1 MTHPSPP
8 WGPPHEPSV
17 LRLLRLLLHVLKD
30 TPHVLHIDLDHQG
43 HCVHGDLPLL
53 EKLVEDTG
61 YFPALMGMFQ
71 FRRVQEQMLA
81 VASRGVVV
89 PTTTELTQARMV
101 LDIVTSAL
109 SDLAAQR
116 VERFGKAGKDSTE
129 NQDYTKQLPVVII
142 NGLSTVLRAEHPEFC
157 NLLTGWAGSLV
168 YNEYC
173 NVVLVD
179 EAALTEDLNE
189 NGRTPVDVFQIQD
202 ATLDLSLNFLKDELP
217 EGTYTEADLRR
228 AAVLMGGRLA
238 DLRELAHRVAQ
249 NKNPLPSA
257 IADMLSKAVNYLRKT
272 GLGIGTVAT
281 DQSWTQVQAWSVF
294 SALAVEKEISYD
306 QILFGQYFDGSEA
319 GLRGMDRAGLISLVR
334 AT

>member
-1 MTHPSPP
+1 M
-8 WGPPHEPSV
+8 
-17 LRLLRLLLHVLKD
+17 LRLLLHVLED
-30 TPHVLHIDLDHQG
+30 TPHVLHIDLHHQDVG
-43 HCVHGDLPLL
+43 LHGDLPLL
-53 EKLVEDTG
+53 EKLVKDTG

-89 PTTTELTQARMV
+89 PTTTELTQTRMV

-109 SDLAAQR
+109 SDLAAKR
-116 VERFGKAGKDSTE
+116 AVRFGKAGKDSRE
-129 NQDYTKQLPVVII
+129 NQEFTKQLPVVII

-173 NVVLVD
+173 NVVVVD

-189 NGRTPVDVFQIQD
+189 NGRTPAERLQLQD
-202 ATLDLSLNFLKDELP
+202 ATLDLSLKFLKEELP
-217 EGTYTEADLRR
+217 EGTYTEADLLR
-228 AAVLMGGRLA
+228 AATLMGGRLA

-257 IADMLSKAVNYLRKT
+257 VADMLSKAVNCLRKT

-281 DQSWTQVQAWSVF
+281 DRSWTQVQAWSVF

-306 QILFGQYFDGSEA
+306 QILFGQFFDGDEA

-334 AT
+334 AATSTLI